1 MPALDDRAATPA
13 DRPARR
19 SGPDVLVVATVVLG
33 LLCAGCLA
41 LLLVLEAVGVDPWDG
56 LTVIP
61 WFAFPVAFL
70 LFCASLAR
78 SLRRRRRA

>member
-1 MPALDDRAATPA
+1 MPAAEHRAATPA

-19 SGPDVLVVATVVLG
+19 SAPDVLVPAAVALG

-41 LLLVLEAVGVDPWDG
+41 LLLVLTAVGVDPWDG

-61 WFAFPVAFL
+61 WFAFPAAFL
-70 LFCASLAR
+70 LLCGALVRSL
-78 SLRRRRRA
+78 LRRRRA